1 MLIITKTHMTYYRY
15 TDGETVQADETTLE
29 QLLKSNREFLQNYLD
44 IADDLEDPS
53 FIARGNG
60 FCDTK
65 YSEDFID
72 KQINKYR
79 QRIADIEKWIKLKQR

>member
-1 MLIITKTHMTYYRY
+1 MTYYRY
-15 TDGETVQADETTLE
+15 TDGETVQADKTTLE
-29 QLLKSNREFLQNYLD
+29 QLLKNNREFLQNYLD

-72 KQINKYR
+72 KQIDKYR
-79 QRIADIEKWIKLKQR
+79 QRIADIEKWIKLEQR